1 MSYLT
6 ALRNKTIRFKSKKE
20 PLNKRISL
28 KQGYPAIVYRYK
40 LDTKQKNVET
50 KNRRVSRTVPSDD
63 RSP

>member
-40 LDTKQKNVET
+40 LDTKQK
-50 KNRRVSRTVPSDD
+50 KRRDKESPCSRTVPSDD